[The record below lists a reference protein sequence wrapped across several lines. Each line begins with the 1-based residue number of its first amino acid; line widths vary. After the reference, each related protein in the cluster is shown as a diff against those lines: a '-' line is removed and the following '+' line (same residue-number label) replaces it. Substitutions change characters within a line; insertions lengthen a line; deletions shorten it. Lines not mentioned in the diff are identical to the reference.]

1 MLRNLGKTPMQQFT
15 NLYNI
20 QKTLCFELQPEGTL
34 PEKVQELLANDKER
48 YLLAPKV
55 KEMMN
60 ELHKSFITRTLR
72 NIVIE
77 MKSDNEE
84 IRDAKIQTKELL
96 YTIYQ
101 LYKKS
106 NKSDEEKEELEQK
119 QTELRRYLSM
129 LFTKDNFYEKLFKK
143 EVMKE
148 LRNYFSNDK
157 EKLKILDR
165 FKGFLGY
172 FDTFCTNRKNMYVL
186 DEQETA
192 IPFRIANQNFPK
204 FCDNLAVYQR
214 LKSSSLSNCIATV
227 YANFEDMLNVASL
240 DDYFCIDNYLHC
252 LCQTDIQAYNYII
265 GGREQKGTKV
275 LLKGLNQYINEYN
288 RTHSKTE
295 LLPLFK
301 PLFKQIL
308 SDKEKV
314 SWLPEKFES
323 DTEMLQ
329 AINLCYKQ
337 LEVYLFDNEERS
349 LSELLHNIG
358 SFNPDGIYVQN
369 GEPLNLI
376 SKRLYGNYSVISDAL
391 KQVWKRDHVKG
402 KRESEENYEKKCS
415 DAIKKISAFSF
426 STINQ
431 ALGIKSGDEKRSIAE
446 YFANFGSERECGK
459 TYIQE
464 LNELYKDAEPTLNT
478 KDKDIINDDTKVGAI
493 KALLDQLKAILHF
506 IGPLHMK
513 NVEEN
518 SDTDFYNAY
527 DQIYEQLDKATSL
540 YNRVRNRLSR
550 KSYSNNKYP
559 IYFENNSK
567 LLGGWP
573 DSCTENS
580 DNGTQYGG
588 YLFRKL
594 NGIGEYDYF
603 LGISANVKL
612 FRRFKEVVS
621 SDRSEYQ
628 RLNFYQLKK
637 QTFYGGC
644 YKTAV
649 GHDFDEDKTKLIAC
663 ILNNCN
669 HYASSVLLDAINKEK
684 SKVNS
689 KLNSPKSFLELIE
702 KKDMECYEKIVAN
715 KQFRILD
722 TMVTENIKKTMA
734 SVNIQFL
741 QDAANN
747 DYDSFIQAMDIV
759 EKGCAD
765 ERVFEYFPISQ
776 SELDAALTSN
786 SKRLFLFKITN
797 KDLSYSQNYKQR
809 KSRGTDNLHT
819 MFFKALMEGGYGTY
833 TLGTGSLYF
842 REKTPGLAKDRPTHP
857 QNVPIEKKSV
867 FFRKQKKQ
875 SVFEYDIQKDR
886 RFTRN
891 MFKLHLSVKAN
902 YTCGNANET
911 ALNLKV
917 IDAIRRGKIKH
928 IIGID
933 RGERHLLY
941 VTVIDFNGRL
951 VDKFSMNIIESEKS
965 IDGEK
970 VKTDY
975 KSLLDSR
982 MNLRTEQKRTWR
994 RQENIKD
1001 LKEGYLSQVVHKLT
1015 KMIVDNQA
1023 IVVLENLSKGFMQ
1036 TQIESSV
1043 YAKFEQMLITK
1054 LNLYIDK
1061 QKDKNQPGGLYM
1073 PLQLTSPYKS
1083 RANAGIQNG
1092 VVFYIPAWN
1101 TSKIDPVTGFV
1112 NFIHPKYENIQ
1123 KARDFISKFDNIYYD
1138 SDKGYFVFHISNYTA
1153 FTPKA
1158 RCSRQ
1163 VWDICTLGKRI
1174 RNYRDPDNN
1183 NEWKSEEIELTKEF
1197 KVLFDEY
1204 GIDYHSNLLDS
1215 ILKQDNKS
1223 FFYNEDIRKPSL
1235 FPLIKLMVQLRNS
1248 FIKSDVD
1255 FIFSPVADK
1264 NGVFYDSSN
1273 CAVHLPNN
1281 ADANG
1286 AYNIARKGLM
1296 LVERITAT
1304 PPGKELSLIITN
1316 EEWLHY
1322 AQSQNLNNA

>member
-1 MLRNLGKTPMQQFT
+1 MEQFT
-15 NLYNI
+15 NLFNV
-20 QKTLCFELQPEGTL
+20 QKTICFELQPERTL
-34 PEKVQELLANDKER
+34 PNIVQELLANDKKR
-48 YLLAPKV
+48 YLQAPIV

-72 NIVIE
+72 NVVVEI
-77 MKSDNEE
+77 KSDNEE
-84 IRDAKIQTKELL
+84 IRDAKLLTKELL
-96 YTIYQ
+96 YSIYP
-101 LYKKS
+101 LYRKT

-119 QTELRRYLSM
+119 QTELRLCLSL
-129 LFTKDNFYEKLFKK
+129 LFTKDHFYGNLFNK

-148 LRNYFSNDK
+148 LRNQVSNDE
-157 EKLKILDR
+157 EKINILDK
-165 FKGFLGY
+165 FKGFFGY
-172 FDTFCTNRKNMYVL
+172 FDTFCTNRKNMYVA

-192 IPFRIANQNFPK
+192 IPFRIVNQNLPK

-214 LKSSSLSNCIATV
+214 IKTSALVGCISTV
-227 YANFEDMLNVASL
+227 YSDFEDMLNVANL
-240 DDYFCIDNYLHC
+240 DEYFCIDNYLHC

-265 GGREQKGTKV
+265 GGREQEGTKV

-288 RTHSKTE
+288 QTHSKTE
-295 LLPLFK
+295 RLPLFK
-301 PLFKQIL
+301 PLYKQIL

-314 SWLPEKFES
+314 SWLPEEFES

-337 LEVYLFDNEERS
+337 LEVYLFDNENRS

-369 GEPLNLI
+369 GDPLNLI
-376 SKRLYGNYSVISDAL
+376 SKRIYGNYSVISDAL
-391 KQVWKRDHVKG
+391 KQVWKRTHVKG
-402 KRESEENYEKKCS
+402 KRESEEKYEKKCS
-415 DAIKKISAFSF
+415 DAIKRISAFSF

-431 ALGIKSGDEKRSIAE
+431 ALGIKSGDEKRTITD

-464 LNELYKDAEPTLNT
+464 LSELYKDAKSALNT
-478 KDKDIINDDTKVGAI
+478 KDEDIINDDAKVGAI
-493 KALLDQLKAILHF
+493 RGLLDQLKTILHF
-506 IGPLHMK
+506 IEPLHMK

-518 SDTDFYNAY
+518 SDADFYNIY
-527 DQIYEQLDKATSL
+527 DQIYEKLDKVTNL

-550 KSYSNNKYP
+550 KPYNNNKYP

-573 DSCTENS
+573 DSCTESS

-594 NGIGEYDYF
+594 NEIGEYDYF
-603 LGISANVKL
+603 LGISSNVKL
-612 FRRFKEVVS
+612 FRRFKKVVP
-621 SDRSEYQ
+621 SDRSEFQ
-628 RLNFYQLKK
+628 RLNYYQLKS

-644 YKTAV
+644 YKTAI
-649 GHDFDEDKTKLIAC
+649 GHDFDEDKTKLIMC
-663 ILNNCN
+663 ILKVCN
-669 HYASSVLLDAINKEK
+669 HFASPELLDAINKEK
-684 SKVNS
+684 LKDPKKS
-689 KLNSPKSFLELIE
+689 KLNSPKSFLDLIE
-702 KKDMECYEKIVAN
+702 KKDFECYEKIVAD

-722 TMVTENIKKTMA
+722 AIVIENIKKTMA

-741 QDAANN
+741 KDAANN
-747 DYDSFIQAMDIV
+747 NYNSFFQAMDVV
-759 EKGCAD
+759 EEGCKI
-765 ERVFEYFPISQ
+765 EKVFDYFPISQ
-776 SELDAALTSN
+776 SELETALN
-786 SKRLFLFKITN
+786 SDRKRLFLFRITN

-833 TLGTGSLYF
+833 DLGTGSLYF

-857 QNVPIEKKSV
+857 RNVPIEKKSI
-867 FFRKQKKQ
+867 FFRKQKQQ
-875 SVFEYDIQKDR
+875 SIFEYDIQKDR
-886 RFTRN
+886 RFTHN
-891 MFKLHLSVKAN
+891 MFKFHLSIKAN
-902 YTCGNANET
+902 YTCGNANE
-911 ALNLKV
+911 AMLNKKV
-917 IDAIRRGKIKH
+917 IDAIREGEFKH

-941 VTVIDFNGRL
+941 VTVVDFSGRL
-951 VDKFSMNIIESEKS
+951 VDKFSMNIMESEKE
-965 IDGEK
+965 IDGET

-1023 IVVLENLSKGFMQ
+1023 IVALENLSKGFMQ

-1061 QKDKNQPGGLYM
+1061 QKDKNQPGGLYK

-1083 RANAGIQNG
+1083 RTNASIQNG

-1112 NFIHPKYENIQ
+1112 NFIHPKYENILA
-1123 KARDFISKFDNIYYD
+1123 ARDFVGKFDKIYYN
-1138 SDKGYFVFHISNYTA
+1138 SDKDYFVFHISNYTA
-1153 FTPKA
+1153 FNPKA
-1158 RCSRQ
+1158 KCSRQ
-1163 VWDICTLGKRI
+1163 DWNICTVGKRI
-1174 RNYRDPDNN
+1174 RNYRDSDNN

-1215 ILKQDNKS
+1215 ILKQENKS
-1223 FFYNEDIRKPSL
+1223 FFYNEDVKKPSF
-1235 FPLIKLMVQLRNS
+1235 FPLVKLMVQLRNS

-1255 FIFSPVADK
+1255 YIFSPVADK
-1264 NGVFYDSSN
+1264 NGIFFDSGN
-1273 CAVHLPNN
+1273 CANYLPNN

-1286 AYNIARKGLM
+1286 AFNIARKGLM
-1296 LVERITAT
+1296 LVERIQSTSSD
-1304 PPGKELSLIITN
+1304 KNLSLIITN
-1316 EEWLHY
+1316 EEWLRY
-1322 AQSQNLNNA
+1322 VQSQNIIND